1 MKVSTRKIQNKIP
14 PFHKKNNV
22 SGNFQSLC
30 CFNLTQK
37 IRNIM
42 FQFAIKLEKLEKL
55 HFGPNSGHF
64 WAQNFKTRFFQTTN
78 LGQFFANVTLCKT
91 SEKKPQ
97 NKIFSKSAFQLIFRL
112 HVAVTSCEKN
122 QKYSTGQI
130 LTDLEKPHFRFMWA
144 LSASKPQIK
153 SFS

>member
-1 MKVSTRKIQNKIP
+1 MKVSPRKIQNKIP

-22 SGNFQSLC
+22 SGNFKPLC

-91 SEKKPQ
+91 SEK
-97 NKIFSKSAFQLIFRL
+97 NLKIRFFQK
-112 HVAVTSCEKN
+112 VPS
-122 QKYSTGQI
+122 S
-130 LTDLEKPHFRFMWA
+130 
-144 LSASKPQIK
+144 
-153 SFS
+153 